1 MIMINFIKKLV
12 FSVLVFTA
20 IVPTLKAAD
29 WMLTYGIHDFIVTQ
43 QNSHSFGVDMGIGIA
58 GEAISESGVLLKGDF
73 TVFFVHD
80 RDKIDPDY
88 EPIWYK
94 TNIQIKR
101 ELYPLTTNI
110 GTDWLISFDGK
121 LNTLSGVEKQSK
133 LFAGIGTDYT
143 TSAIM
148 FELKILAGY
157 YFLEIDDDVPSV
169 FGYDTSAMMFE
180 LKILAGYYF
189 LEIDDDVPS
198 VFGYVPD
205 DFQHETAA
213 YTFIADSEV
222 KLNRKMKAYT
232 RIQQWRDTNQ
242 WLENQYELILS
253 YDSAQ
258 WLKGSGLNISAE
270 HTRYNLNPY
279 QKVGFPPILPWN
291 KDTLVRVYITVP
303 LR

>member
-20 IVPTLKAAD
+20 IVPTLKGAD

-143 TSAIM
+143 TSA
-148 FELKILAGY
+148 
-157 YFLEIDDDVPSV
+157 
-169 FGYDTSAMMFE
+169 MMFE

-222 KLNRKMKAYT
+222 KLNRNMKAYT